1 MTIVQVDRE
10 SLNCEVIQGLEILQ
24 ELEIRPLESSI
35 HLVDLFLQELSFSWI
50 VQPLSGF

>member
-24 ELEIRPLESSI
+24 ELEIRPLESPI
-35 HLVDLFLQELSFSWI
+35 HLVDFLQELSFSWI